1 MFPKHFDKI
10 IFLQKKKDLRVYR
23 AMEGSRTYILKCFP
37 PESPAACRAAEDE
50 YESLCR
56 LSHPSIPAYFGLQ
69 MMEGLPEAPGPMLV
83 LCMEHCQGIPLSRI
97 QDRLDR
103 SQLLGILVL
112 AGELLHFLLNH
123 GILYTDLNPDNLLV
137 NEEETRLR
145 VVLLDFTYCY
155 YFLKNPEP
163 EYGLRFSYDLDP
175 SLKGQQLLIQELSL
189 LTSHLLEENAFG
201 QEEDRNSR
209 LYALLETGAHPPDS
223 LSLADYLKAL
233 SELC

>member
-1 MFPKHFDKI
+1 MD
-10 IFLQKKKDLRVYR
+10 
-23 AMEGSRTYILKCFP
+23 
-37 PESPAACRAAEDE
+37 
-50 YESLCR
+50 
-56 LSHPSIPAYFGLQ
+56 
-69 MMEGLPEAPGPMLV
+69 GLPEAPGPMLV
-83 LCMEHCQGIPLSRI
+83 LCMEHCQGVPLSRI

-155 YFLKNPEP
+155 YFLKNPNP

-175 SLKGQQLLIQELSL
+175 SLKGQQLLIQELAFLFEDMIRTRADEKKDSELSSL
-189 LTSHLLEENAFG
+189 VLS
-201 QEEDRNSR
+201 
-209 LYALLETGAHPPDS
+209 LYEAGKNPSPS
-223 LSLADYLKAL
+223 LSLQDYLVQIDHCLK
-233 SELC
+233 SQS

>member
-1 MFPKHFDKI
+1 MRLFNKAVRKHDLSFIIKKIQHPCDIAPRLAAQFKNTIAEVFTVRFPEK
-10 IFLQKKKDLRVYR
+10 V
-23 AMEGSRTYILKCFP
+23 A
-37 PESPAACRAAEDE
+37 
-50 YESLCR
+50 
-56 LSHPSIPAYFGLQ
+56 
-69 MMEGLPEAPGPMLV
+69 
-83 LCMEHCQGIPLSRI
+83 
-97 QDRLDR
+97 
-103 SQLLGILVL
+103 
-112 AGELLHFLLNH
+112 
-123 GILYTDLNPDNLLV
+123 
-137 NEEETRLR
+137 
-145 VVLLDFTYCY
+145 
-155 YFLKNPEP
+155 YFLKNPNP